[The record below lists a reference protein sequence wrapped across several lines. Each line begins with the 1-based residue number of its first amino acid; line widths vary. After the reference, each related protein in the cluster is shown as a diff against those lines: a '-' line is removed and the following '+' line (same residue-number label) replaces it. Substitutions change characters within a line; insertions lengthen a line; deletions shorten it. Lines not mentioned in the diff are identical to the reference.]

1 MNVSDTA
8 EGWRRVLAAFDNWIT
23 YESTEFMPWTGYF
36 SKEGLRGLTSNETI
50 GWMNNMIEEVIPG
63 RVDKCREAGV
73 ALEDFLPYMPNPE
86 TQETVRSMIELNSR
100 LQDAILAMSD
110 SMSNML
116 DDYRAGGLD
125 EVAGSLEAIAA
136 TEEDIRHH
144 MSLYS
149 KGFRKLQSLGL
160 EIPDDFL

>member
-1 MNVSDTA
+1 MSETA
-8 EGWRRVLAAFDNWIT
+8 EGWRRVLAAFDEWIT

-36 SKEGLRGLTSNETI
+36 SQEGLRGLTGSEII
-50 GWMNNMIEEVIPG
+50 GWMNSMIDEIIPG
-63 RVDKCREAGV
+63 RVEKCREAGV

-86 TQETVRSMIELNSR
+86 TQETVRSMIDLNAR
-100 LQDAILAMSD
+100 LQDAILGMSD
-110 SMSNML
+110 IMSNML
-116 DDYRAGGLD
+116 DDYKTGGLD
-125 EVAGSLEAIAA
+125 EVAGSLEAIAT

-149 KGFRKLQSLGL
+149 KGFGRLQSLGL

>member
-1 MNVSDTA
+1 MSETA
-8 EGWRRVLAAFDNWIT
+8 EGWRRVLAAFDDWIT

-36 SKEGLRGLTSNETI
+36 SEEGLRGLTNAETI
-50 GWMNNMIEEVIPG
+50 AWMNNMISEIIPG

-86 TQETVRSMIELNSR
+86 TQETVRSMIDLNSR
-100 LQDAILAMSD
+100 LQDTILAMSD
-110 SMSNML
+110 GMSNML
-116 DDYRAGGLD
+116 DEFLAGGL
-125 EVAGSLEAIAA
+125 EEIAGSLEAIAT

-149 KGFRKLQSLGL
+149 QGFGRLQSLGL

>member
-1 MNVSDTA
+1 MSETA

-36 SKEGLRGLTSNETI
+36 SIEGLRGLTRPETI
-50 GWMNNMIEEVIPG
+50 AWMNNMISEIIPG

-73 ALEDFLPYMPNPE
+73 ALEDFLPFMPNPE
-86 TQETVRSMIELNSR
+86 TQQTVRSMLDLNSQ
-100 LQDAILAMSD
+100 LQDTILVMSD
-110 SMSNML
+110 IMGNL
-116 DDYRAGGLD
+116 LEDYRAGGLD
-125 EVAGSLEAIAA
+125 EIAGALEAIAT

-149 KGFRKLQSLGL
+149 KGFGKLQSLGL